1 MKTIRILAS
10 LLLGTMVFQSHAQ
23 QQLSLSDAIKFA
35 LQNKA
40 DAKKAGL
47 DVANAEHKIAE
58 VKSGALPQVNFNGGI
73 TYNPMIQKVALPGE
87 LVGQPGTTVMAAFGQ
102 KWQSTNSISLN
113 QQLFNQ
119 TVFTG
124 LKAAKTTREFY
135 VINKTLTDEQLI
147 EKV

>member
-23 QQLSLSDAIKFA
+23 QQLTLSDAIKFA

-47 DVANAEHKIAE
+47 DIANAEHKIAE

-73 TYNPMIQKVALPGE
+73 TYNPMIQKVATG
-87 LVGQPGTTVMAAFGQ
+87 GNCRSAGNNCDGRFWTKMAIYQYHQFKPTA
-102 KWQSTNSISLN
+102 
-113 QQLFNQ
+113 
-119 TVFTG
+119 V
-124 LKAAKTTREFY
+124 
-135 VINKTLTDEQLI
+135 
-147 EKV
+147 